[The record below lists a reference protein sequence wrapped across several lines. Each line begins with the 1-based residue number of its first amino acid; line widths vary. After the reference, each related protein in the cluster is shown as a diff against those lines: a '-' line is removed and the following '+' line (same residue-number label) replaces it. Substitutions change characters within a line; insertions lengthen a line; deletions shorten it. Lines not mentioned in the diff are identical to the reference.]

1 MKINILLRAGCL
13 VLGACAPVLAAFA
26 QANPANPDAAVPA
39 TRYQDSSGYRS
50 PAAPAA
56 SPDQNWKALNQTVG
70 SINSMS
76 LTMGGMDPEPAPGPA
91 QHPPAGEQPQHQ
103 HAKPQ
108 QPPAHDHSQHGKA
121 GQQSMPPGH
130 AHIGHQHHEGMK
142 K

>member
-1 MKINILLRAGCL
+1 MKNNTLLRAGCL

-39 TRYQDSSGYRS
+39 TRYQDSSGYR
-50 PAAPAA
+50 APAA
-56 SPDQNWKALNQTVG
+56 SAASPDRNWKALNQTVG

-76 LTMGGMDPEPAPGPA
+76 LTMGSMDAEPATSGDA
-91 QHPPAGEQPQHQ
+91 HQ
-103 HAKPQ
+103 HAQPQ

-130 AHIGHQHHEGMK
+130 AHMGHQHHEGMK